1 MEKMQDYEEGLE
13 AKTNR
18 ATAAFE
24 QLSKTVVNGN
34 AFGGLIDT
42 GTGLLNVLDSIISK
56 LGTVP
61 TILGTISA
69 IAFSTGKDAGRENY
83 TPFLKVA

>member
-1 MEKMQDYEEGLE
+1 MQKMAGYEEGLE

-24 QLSKTVVNGN
+24 QLSKAIINGN

-42 GTGLLNVLDSIISK
+42 GTGFLNVLTSIISK
-56 LGTVP
+56 LGILP
-61 TILGTISA
+61 TLWTAISA
-69 IAFSTGKDAGRENY
+69 GSSLFGKNAGILY
-83 TPFLKVA
+83 APFLKVA